1 MTPQVSPELRKIQQQ
16 EGEVLGLKNVLQ
28 SVNRALSGV
37 EDLTVNI
44 VPSPR
49 WGSNPAPAWTDGKK
63 ISMDREQVLAVFA
76 EQDLATAILT
86 FKGTN
91 FHELAHVLFTPRS
104 DDAIGTWIKANKYKY
119 KWAWNALED
128 QRIETLYTALY
139 PPTVPYFR
147 NSSYRWLLNE
157 TVGTDSFYRVYSLIG
172 GRKYL
177 ERAVRRTARQAF
189 VNHYGPEIAD
199 RLDEV
204 VNEYVTLPLP
214 GHQARAIEL
223 VEEFYNLLK
232 GTGLDDYLNQGEGC
246 GGQGASESGEVDP
259 EKAIDASVRVREQLE
274 DEAGQDEA
282 DGPQERQE
290 QEPQQGPSAGGY
302 PEDDEDEDEDGDD
315 RPSSPA
321 PSSYPEDDSDDWGD
335 DLNDDEPWED
345 EDDSDDSDEGEGQD
359 GPESDLQ
366 GQNEGQ
372 GDDSSK
378 GDDKA
383 EGDTSDKGA
392 QDDGDSSDGGET
404 QSDGKAGDSVSKG
417 TRDQKKTDA
426 AKALQEAL
434 NEALADTLTDEDLQN
449 DIDRT
454 VESFKSAA
462 AGKGGAE
469 EQPTYTD
476 FSEVDATDEA
486 IGTVQKIVAQLRL
499 LKTDAEATWIRERQ
513 NGTRVNINH
522 VIKNQ
527 ADPTHLEIFEEWDE
541 GYEEEAKTEVVIAI
555 DLSGSM
561 DDVLPQASQALWALK
576 KAFDKAEVPT
586 TVLGFSDGNA
596 VLYGKDEKLRGLQVR
611 QFNYWSGTEPRDT
624 LLYAHRLLGRSQ
636 ATNKVLIVIT
646 DGIWGGKENDG
657 ADPEN
662 VVADL
667 RRRGASTLLFGV
679 NGLTISEGRH
689 SYNFEQT
696 ANIDEIGD
704 IVKVIKDLVV
714 NIQKN
719 AANNH

>member
-49 WGSNPAPAWTDGKK
+49 WGNNPAPAWTDGKK

-157 TVGTDSFYRVYSLIG
+157 TVGTENFYRVYSLIG

-177 ERAVRRTARQAF
+177 ERSVRRTARQAF

-204 VNEYVTLPLP
+204 VNEYVALPLP

-274 DEAGQDEA
+274 DEAEQDEA

-302 PEDDEDEDEDGDD
+302 PEDDEDEDEASD
-315 RPSSPA
+315 SSPA
-321 PSSYPEDDSDDWGD
+321 PSSGGYPEDDQEDENSDDGWG
-335 DLNDDEPWED
+335 DDEPWED
-345 EDDSDDSDEGEGQD
+345 EDDLDGDEDGED
-359 GPESDLQ
+359 GPEGESEGAGANQAEGTQ
-366 GQNEGQ
+366 GE
-372 GDDSSK
+372 
-378 GDDKA
+378 DKA

-392 QDDGDSSDGGET
+392 QDDGDSSEGGET
-404 QSDGKAGDSVSKG
+404 QSDGKAGDSASKG
-417 TRDQKKTDA
+417 TRDQKKTDP
-426 AKALQEAL
+426 AKELQEAI
-434 NEALADTLTDEDLQN
+434 NEALADTLTDEDLQAT
-449 DIDRT
+449 IDRT

-469 EQPTYTD
+469 EQPTYED

-527 ADPTHLEIFEEWDE
+527 ADPTHLEIFEQWDE

-561 DDVLPQASQALWALK
+561 DDILPAASQALWALK
-576 KAFDKAEVPT
+576 KAFDKADVPT

-596 VLYGKDEKLRGLQVR
+596 VLYNKDEKLRGLKVR

-636 ATNKVLIVIT
+636 ATNKVLIAIT
-646 DGIWGGKENDG
+646 DGKWYGKENDG

-696 ANIDEIGD
+696 ANIEEIGD

-719 AANNH
+719 AANR